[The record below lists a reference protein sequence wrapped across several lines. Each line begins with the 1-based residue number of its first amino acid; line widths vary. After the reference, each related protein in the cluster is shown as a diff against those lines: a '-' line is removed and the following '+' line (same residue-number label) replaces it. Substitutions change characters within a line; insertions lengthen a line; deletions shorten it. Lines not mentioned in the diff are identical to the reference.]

1 MKKKRISRVLSLALA
16 VSLVLSLA
24 CLPAS
29 AEGFVGKDDTFN
41 FEIDNVD
48 LDFGSHQLPL

>member
-1 MKKKRISRVLSLALA
+1 MKKKRASRVLSLALA
-16 VSLVLSLA
+16 VCMILSLG

-41 FEIDNVD
+41 FEIGRAHV
-48 LDFGSHQLPL
+48 